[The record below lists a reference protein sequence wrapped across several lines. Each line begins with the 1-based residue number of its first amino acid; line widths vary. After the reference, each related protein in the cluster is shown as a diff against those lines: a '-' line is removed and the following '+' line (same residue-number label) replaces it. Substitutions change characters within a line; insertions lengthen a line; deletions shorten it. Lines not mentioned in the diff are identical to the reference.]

1 MRRLAIARSLTA
13 RWRADG
19 QALILFALVLP
30 VLVAI
35 SGLVIDAGHLYF
47 ERRHLQSIAD
57 AAAIAGAQKVN
68 FDTTNPAI
76 IDDAD
81 LTGNND
87 GEEQAITNA
96 LANGAVGGTD
106 EFVTVDIGGGVM
118 VTGMHSGEASAFV
131 PPVTAPYS
139 GYARPNA
146 HIEVMVERRVD
157 HWFMYYLGM
166 RDTTIRARAVARGYT
181 HFSRNPALLALD
193 VGNETAIVFDGGG
206 STFLIN
212 GDIVS
217 YGGIKANGV
226 DDNFDI
232 NGQAIAYGSVAAGVD
247 ATGGSF
253 GIDTGAIFTEALD
266 PVLECLDRGQCTMPA
281 WPTSPPGCASVVKAG
296 VAQPSKCGSPITID
310 TDEVATFSEGTYG
323 LIEVKGNG
331 RVIFEPGRY
340 VITDRLDVGSQAT
353 ASGNGVE
360 MMFTGACWVINI
372 TGGANLDFSAP
383 TGSTFMN
390 IVFFAPYGSIDLNG
404 TTCPTCGPYDGT
416 RTIKGTIYA
425 PGYIDGQGAPWIPE
439 ANSNGD
445 SPYGNKRC
453 NNPAN
458 GTVEV
463 SGDANTGLPGAP
475 PLLDGQLI
483 SSTIRFDGNAPL
495 ISFTDN
501 QEYARF
507 GVVLVNT
514 P

>member
-1 MRRLAIARSLTA
+1 MVARTLTA
-13 RWRADG
+13 RRRTDG

-30 VLVAI
+30 VLIAI
-35 SGLVIDAGHLYF
+35 TGLVIDAGHLYF

-57 AAAIAGAQKVN
+57 AAAIAGAQKAN
-68 FDTTNPAI
+68 FNTTNPEI
-76 IDDAD
+76 TDDGD
-81 LTGNND
+81 LTGNDD

-96 LANGAVGGTD
+96 IANGAVAGTPHF
-106 EFVTVDIGGGVM
+106 ETATVGAM
-118 VTGMHSGEASAFV
+118 TVTGMHSGEVHAWV

-146 HIEVMVERRVD
+146 HIEVVVERRVD

-193 VGNETAIVFDGGG
+193 VGNDTAIVFDGGG
-206 STFLIN
+206 QYFQIN

-217 YGGIKANGV
+217 YGGIKANGQ

-232 NGQAIAYGSVAAGVD
+232 NGQSIAYGSVAAGVD

-253 GIDTGAIFTEALD
+253 GIDTGAVFTEALD
-266 PVLECLDRGQCTMPA
+266 PVLECLRFGPCTMPS
-281 WPTSPPGCASVVKAG
+281 WPTSSPACANVLKGG
-296 VAQPSKCGSPITID
+296 VAQPPKCGDSITID
-310 TDEVATFSEGTYG
+310 SDEIATFSEGRYG
-323 LIEVKGNG
+323 LIEVKGTG
-331 RVIFEPGRY
+331 QAIFEPGQY
-340 VITDRLDVGSQAT
+340 LITNRLDVGSQAR
-353 ASGNGVE
+353 ARGNDVE

-383 TGSTFMN
+383 ADSNFMD

-416 RTIKGTIYA
+416 RTIRGTIYA
-425 PGYIDGQGAPWIPE
+425 PGYIDGQGEPWIPE
-439 ANSNGD
+439 ANSNSD
-445 SPYGNKRC
+445 NPYGNKRC
-453 NNPAN
+453 NNPDN
-458 GTVEV
+458 GSVEI
-463 SGDANTGLPGAP
+463 SGDANTGDPTNAT
-475 PLLDGQLI
+475 PLLSGQII

-495 ISFTDN
+495 ISYTDN